1 MSSLTDDEVLGLTDK
16 DDITEPITEPIPGLA
31 DILPDSF
38 INIEHSIR
46 ELPGQ
51 ADRKRALLWLGDI
64 KKLVL
69 PNL

>member
-16 DDITEPITEPIPGLA
+16 DDITEPIPGLA